1 MIYKAAGR
9 KEIENYKVVSGE
21 NVATQ
26 HQILVCWMSIDI
38 KKRKRVNDEA
48 RINWWKLK
56 KQGSAEFREEL
67 RWALGGRCWQM
78 TAEVAKKTA
87 NKKSGVS
94 SRQRKVLVCL
104 MRRHR
109 KVLNEKC

>member
-21 NVATQ
+21 NVTTQ

-67 RWALGGRCWQM
+67 RWALGGR
-78 TAEVAKKTA
+78 VVLA
-87 NKKSGVS
+87 NDS
-94 SRQRKVLVCL
+94 
-104 MRRHR
+104 
-109 KVLNEKC
+109 

>member
-9 KEIENYKVVSGE
+9 KEIKNYKVVSGE
-21 NVATQ
+21 DVATQ

-38 KKRKRVNDEA
+38 KKRKQVNDEA

-67 RWALGGRCWQM
+67 RWALGGR
-78 TAEVAKKTA
+78 V
-87 NKKSGVS
+87 
-94 SRQRKVLVCL
+94 VLADDS
-104 MRRHR
+104 
-109 KVLNEKC
+109 